1 MRAIIVFAALF
12 IAAAAAAGAQTA
24 LAPAGAQFEARLDQQ
39 LNTKTLHDGDRFT
52 LTEHEGFFHH
62 APPALK
68 GAKIEGHVENVSPA
82 HMGHG
87 ATMNV
92 ILDDIVTADGTT
104 APIDASVTSI
114 KEFEPKTH
122 HLRDAALIVGGAV
135 AGHVEGARHGV
146 KHGGLA
152 GAAAGFA
159 LATSLKSDIVV
170 KKGTIVHLKLNKPVE
185 IVG

>member
-1 MRAIIVFAALF
+1 M
-12 IAAAAAAGAQTA
+12 
-24 LAPAGAQFEARLDQQ
+24 
-39 LNTKTLHDGDRFT
+39 
-52 LTEHEGFFHH
+52 TEHEGFFHH
-62 APPALK
+62 APAALR
-68 GAKIEGHVENVSPA
+68 GAKIEGHVENVSAA

-92 ILDDIVTADGTT
+92 ILDDIVTKDGTK

-122 HLRDAALIVGGAV
+122 HLRDAALVVGGAV
-135 AGHVEGARHGV
+135 AGHIEGKRHGI

-159 LATSLKSDIVV
+159 LATSLKSDIDV
-170 KKGTIVHLKLNKPVE
+170 KKGTIVHLKLNQPIE
-185 IVG
+185 ITG